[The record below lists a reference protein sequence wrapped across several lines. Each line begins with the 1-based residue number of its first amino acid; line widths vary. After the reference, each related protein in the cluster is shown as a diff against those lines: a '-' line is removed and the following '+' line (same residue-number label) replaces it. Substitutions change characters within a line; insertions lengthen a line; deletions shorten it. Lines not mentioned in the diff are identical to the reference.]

1 MCLELHISNRYQ
13 LNKGENIN
21 LLLDKYLK
29 NNIQD
34 EEILTYGRVRDIV
47 FLTYNDALEISTKLI
62 DDVIDQNYEE
72 IEMKNEISHS
82 KHSGSINE
90 LTHFNSK
97 LHNVKHQLKTLF
109 DAPNK
114 RRIERIMENKG
125 K

>member
-1 MCLELHISNRYQ
+1 M
-13 LNKGENIN
+13 N
-21 LLLDKYLK
+21 LLLDEYLK
-29 NNIQD
+29 KNIQD
-34 EEILTYGRVRDIV
+34 EEILTFGRVQDIRS
-47 FLTYNDALEISTKLI
+47 LTYNDALEISTKLI

-82 KHSGSINE
+82 KHSDSINA

-97 LHNVKHQLKTLF
+97 LHNIKHQLKTLF

>member
-1 MCLELHISNRYQ
+1 M
-13 LNKGENIN
+13 N
-21 LLLDKYLK
+21 LLLNKYLK

-62 DDVIDQNYEE
+62 EDLIQQNYEE

-82 KHSGSINE
+82 IHSESINT

-97 LHNVKHQLKTLF
+97 LHNIKHQLKTLF